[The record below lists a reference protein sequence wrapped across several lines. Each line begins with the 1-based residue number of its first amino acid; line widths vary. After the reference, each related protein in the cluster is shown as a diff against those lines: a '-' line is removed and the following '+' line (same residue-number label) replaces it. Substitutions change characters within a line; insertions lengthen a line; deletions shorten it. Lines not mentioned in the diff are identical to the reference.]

1 MSRNREDA
9 LSFGPIK
16 QVGVSVS
23 IGFPLLVVGVLILL
37 LLIASWVGTGTL
49 LWILAAVVV
58 AVGLLAAISRRVI

>member
-1 MSRNREDA
+1 M
-9 LSFGPIK
+9 SFGPIK